1 MTATLFREGGPYKVR
16 RTGHEQYE
24 MSIPLP
30 TDSEGRVAREC
41 PSSTC
46 SPGYF
51 KVKSGT
57 GITENHTEA
66 FCPYC
71 RFSSEPGK
79 FFTKRQVEYAKSV
92 MKREAVSGLEGMMRD
107 AFGIGSSGKKT
118 IGDGLIKLEFSI
130 KPGTGPPV
138 YRPFEEALQ
147 RIVVCPRCGLDHAVF
162 GLAVWCPDCGADIFL
177 THVETELQVLQTM
190 LSDVPRRRKDLGI
203 RIAARDVEN
212 CVEDIVSVYEAVLRA
227 MIVRELGKRGHS
239 GPDVQEIVKRR
250 IANKLQNVSL
260 SQATIEQLLEINL
273 FEAFQQSEIDRL
285 RNTFEKR
292 HPITHNLG
300 VVDRKYLERLRTAE
314 REGREISVTTD
325 EVSDAIA
332 LVLKI
337 VADLHRRLFSSPP
350 VISDLAIN
358 G

>member
-1 MTATLFREGGPYKVR
+1 MTAPLFREGGPYKVR

-57 GITENHTEA
+57 GITQNHTEA

-71 RFSSEPGK
+71 RFGSEPGK
-79 FFTKRQVEYAKSV
+79 FFTKGQVEYAKSV
-92 MKREAVSGLEGMMRD
+92 MKREAVAGVEGMMRD

-118 IGDGLIKLEFSI
+118 IGDGPIKLEFSI
-130 KPGTGPPV
+130 KRGSPPSV

-147 RIVVCPRCGLDHAVF
+147 RTVICPKCGLDHGVF
-162 GLAVWCPDCGADIFL
+162 GLAVWCPDCGEDIFL
-177 THVETELQVLQTM
+177 THVEAELRVIQTM
-190 LSDVPRRRKDLGI
+190 LSDIPRRRKDLGP
-203 RIAARDVEN
+203 RIAARDEEN
-212 CVEDIVSVYEAVLRA
+212 CLEDVVSVYEAVLRA
-227 MIVRELGKRGHS
+227 IVVRELRNRGKTME
-239 GPDVQEIVKRR
+239 EIQDTLKRR
-250 IANKLQNVSL
+250 VGNKLQSVLL
-260 SQATIEQLLEINL
+260 SQETVEQLLGRRL
-273 FEAFQQSEIDRL
+273 FEPFEQQEIDRL
-285 RNTFEKR
+285 RQTFEKR

-314 REGREISVTTD
+314 REGREIRVTPG
-325 EVSDAIA
+325 EVSDAISV
-332 LVLKI
+332 VLKI
-337 VADLHRRLFSSPP
+337 VTDLHRRLF
-350 VISDLAIN
+350 DLTAN
-358 G
+358 GTV